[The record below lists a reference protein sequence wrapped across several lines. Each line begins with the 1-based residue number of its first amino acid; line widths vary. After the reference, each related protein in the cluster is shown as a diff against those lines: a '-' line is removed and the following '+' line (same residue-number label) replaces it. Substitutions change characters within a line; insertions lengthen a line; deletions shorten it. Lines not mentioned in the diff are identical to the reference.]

1 MRQKLIIT
9 VIGLLIV
16 LQSSI
21 MITDADTTLSP
32 KTYVVDILGNGNFT
46 TITDA
51 LDVAEDGDTIL
62 IYDGHYY
69 ESVTVNKEISLIGNG
84 TGSTFIHGLSASQY
98 VLGAYTGVTKI
109 QGITVI
115 ANQNVSQTCYS
126 GPSRYR
132 TNVENCKFIGGRN
145 GISLSGKNE
154 IFSNIEII
162 NCIFPIRVNRDAD
175 NNQFNNVIITCQWE
189 DDPEMIIDTN
199 LVRFRDCNLYNC
211 SFPRNSIE
219 MDIDSSNYV
228 NGKPYRCY
236 KYQNS
241 ISVPSFTGQL
251 VMKKCDDARISN
263 LNMSHQKSAIY
274 LQNSN
279 VFEIKNCYFNNIFD
293 TSIYVANSIDGTICD
308 NQVYNS
314 QTGIYADQTSSEIY
328 RNSIS
333 ASLYGIRS
341 TSSGIFKDNIIIGP
355 TTGIEC
361 MRPWNIEVSNNVIRS
376 TFTGIRIANPY
387 RSGFIRNNTITES
400 TIGIQPIFNFGSQDY
415 LFIENNFI
423 ENSHNGIRGSA
434 SDTFINRNIVINATE
449 YGIKF
454 DNYVED
460 IKNNTILN
468 CEGSALRLDDISEV
482 TIRDNEFNGCGKG
495 LELVNTQDNLFLNNL
510 FINNTQQ
517 VVTTGDDKWYRP
529 LPIGGNYWS
538 DYPGRD
544 RKKGNNQNEVGSDGY
559 GDSPYIIDSTNS
571 DIYPLIIDTV
581 KPTADA
587 GNDMTIDQAGYV
599 TLDGTDS
606 IDDNHIEEYLWTFEY
621 DDEPQQFSYEE
632 FDFAFHFS
640 GEYEVDLNVSDFAGN
655 WDKDSIII
663 TVIDK
668 EKPIPII
675 QNFSINQDETAL
687 FDGSRSIDN
696 EGITNYTW
704 RFIYQ
709 GKVYQ
714 LHGIQASFEFSTPGY
729 YDIELI
735 VLDEQENKGSKTFN
749 LTVIDT
755 EKPTAI
761 SNGNKKLGVPDHY
774 TMDGSNS
781 NDNGKIV
788 QYEWKVTFYGDLNI
802 YYGKIV
808 NIDLTR
814 YGNYS
819 IELIVHDQFGNIDS
833 DEFYYL
839 IEDTEPP
846 VINYEGILQI
856 EYGEVLTIDASSSTD
871 NYRIERFQWELFDK
885 ELKILKGSK
894 MEYIFETAGFHNIT
908 LTVFDQNGLNSSKI
922 IQILIN
928 DNQEPV
934 ANAGRDT
941 SVNAGNTFSLD
952 ASQSTDNSR
961 IVIYKWTFFENDIK
975 VELFGKKV
983 PYVFNFGGTYEII
996 LSLKDEFDNW
1006 GSDMLLVTVLSSAT
1020 VSGTLVDNE
1029 GNILS
1034 GATILITD
1042 SSGKETSTTTDENG
1056 RYELVIQFGNYSWMI
1071 TKGGYGTLSGVEY
1084 IGVGENSKISS
1095 ENIIIKKKEGS
1106 SGGPIGLILVI
1117 ILLILV
1123 LAVGIGITLFMIRKK
1138 KNDVNDEDEEQSDAK
1153 NEQTELDEPEKKE
1166 EEKKNYYEN
1175 PFRNPDAVYN
1185 DGEYIRPEKK

>member
-1 MRQKLIIT
+1 
-9 VIGLLIV
+9 
-16 LQSSI
+16 
-21 MITDADTTLSP
+21 
-32 KTYVVDILGNGNFT
+32 
-46 TITDA
+46 
-51 LDVAEDGDTIL
+51 
-62 IYDGHYY
+62 
-69 ESVTVNKEISLIGNG
+69 
-84 TGSTFIHGLSASQY
+84 
-98 VLGAYTGVTKI
+98 
-109 QGITVI
+109 
-115 ANQNVSQTCYS
+115 
-126 GPSRYR
+126 
-132 TNVENCKFIGGRN
+132 
-145 GISLSGKNE
+145 
-154 IFSNIEII
+154 
-162 NCIFPIRVNRDAD
+162 
-175 NNQFNNVIITCQWE
+175 
-189 DDPEMIIDTN
+189 
-199 LVRFRDCNLYNC
+199 
-211 SFPRNSIE
+211 
-219 MDIDSSNYV
+219 
-228 NGKPYRCY
+228 
-236 KYQNS
+236 
-241 ISVPSFTGQL
+241 
-251 VMKKCDDARISN
+251 
-263 LNMSHQKSAIY
+263 
-274 LQNSN
+274 
-279 VFEIKNCYFNNIFD
+279 
-293 TSIYVANSIDGTICD
+293 
-308 NQVYNS
+308 
-314 QTGIYADQTSSEIY
+314 
-328 RNSIS
+328 
-333 ASLYGIRS
+333 
-341 TSSGIFKDNIIIGP
+341 
-355 TTGIEC
+355 
-361 MRPWNIEVSNNVIRS
+361 
-376 TFTGIRIANPY
+376 
-387 RSGFIRNNTITES
+387 
-400 TIGIQPIFNFGSQDY
+400 
-415 LFIENNFI
+415 
-423 ENSHNGIRGSA
+423 
-434 SDTFINRNIVINATE
+434 
-449 YGIKF
+449 
-454 DNYVED
+454 
-460 IKNNTILN
+460 
-468 CEGSALRLDDISEV
+468 
-482 TIRDNEFNGCGKG
+482 
-495 LELVNTQDNLFLNNL
+495 
-510 FINNTQQ
+510 
-517 VVTTGDDKWYRP
+517 
-529 LPIGGNYWS
+529 
-538 DYPGRD
+538 
-544 RKKGNNQNEVGSDGY
+544 
-559 GDSPYIIDSTNS
+559 
-571 DIYPLIIDTV
+571 
-581 KPTADA
+581 
-587 GNDMTIDQAGYV
+587 
-599 TLDGTDS
+599 
-606 IDDNHIEEYLWTFEY
+606 
-621 DDEPQQFSYEE
+621 
-632 FDFAFHFS
+632 
-640 GEYEVDLNVSDFAGN
+640 
-655 WDKDSIII
+655 
-663 TVIDK
+663 
-668 EKPIPII
+668 
-675 QNFSINQDETAL
+675 
-687 FDGSRSIDN
+687 
-696 EGITNYTW
+696 
-704 RFIYQ
+704 
-709 GKVYQ
+709 VYQ